1 MNFISLECSTKNPS
15 VSIFIDDK
23 HLDRHQ
29 ILNSTSS
36 DLPMCV
42 NKILEKKS
50 ILINDIDFI
59 STTIGPGTFTGV
71 RVGLSFSQGLAY
83 SLNVPIVPIN
93 VIELLNS
100 QVQTHSQY
108 VVGIYSHKD
117 LIIYKCFSEDHINPI
132 VLDNVNNLNGKNVFG
147 VGLEN
152 FEDKFNYT
160 SLRLS
165 SLEVG
170 EYALENYQ
178 NLAEFSLSS
187 IKPIY
192 LNEFKRLKN
201 I

>member
-1 MNFISLECSTKNPS
+1 MNFISLECSTTKPS
-15 VSIFIDDK
+15 ASIFIDGK
-23 HLDRHQ
+23 HIDRHQ
-29 ILNSTSS
+29 IINSTSS

-42 NKILEKKS
+42 NKILEENAVS
-50 ILINDIDFI
+50 INDIDFI

-83 SLNVPIVPIN
+83 SLNIPIVPIN

-100 QVQTHSQY
+100 QVQLDSQY

-117 LIIYKCFSEDHINPI
+117 LVIYKSFEKCNDNPI
-132 VLDNVNNLNGKNVFG
+132 VLDNVNNLNGKDVFG

-152 FEDKFNYT
+152 FQDKFNYS
-160 SLRLS
+160 SLKLS

-170 EYALENYQ
+170 VYALKNYQ
-178 NLAEFSLSS
+178 DLAKSFLSS
-187 IKPIY
+187 IEPIY
-192 LNEFKRLKN
+192 LNEFKAVKN